1 MKQDSCS
8 VQNLTQIHASQVTI
22 EITDAQS
29 GNQFTRILPMEY
41 YENANG
47 IRLIGEN
54 LNGQP
59 VEMVFLSEQGM
70 FKMKDLSGHG
80 ADHSQCDD

>member
-8 VQNLTQIHASQVTI
+8 VQNVTQIHANQVAI
-22 EITDAQS
+22 EITDLQS

-41 YENANG
+41 FENANG
-47 IRLIGEN
+47 IRLIGED
-54 LNGQP
+54 LNGQT

-70 FKMKDLSGHG
+70 FKMKDLSGHR